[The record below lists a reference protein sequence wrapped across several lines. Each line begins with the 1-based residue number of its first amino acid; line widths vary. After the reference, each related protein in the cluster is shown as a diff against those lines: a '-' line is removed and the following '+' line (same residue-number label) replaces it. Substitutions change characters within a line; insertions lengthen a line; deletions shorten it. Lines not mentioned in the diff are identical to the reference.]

1 MVNTCTMCLKD
12 YTALNQHL
20 IVTHKVLNK
29 EERVLLVKLAGGK
42 IDVRSQKCPVPACVA
57 TTFSR
62 LDRHMKTHFELSAAS
77 KDKLL
82 KVVRKRL
89 MLDKLAALRATNPT
103 VPMVSRLDV
112 DRASEGF
119 PDYVAAFNVLL
130 EDFRKLQEGPDPS
143 PKLLNNVQSK
153 LHRIKQFIGW
163 MSHGKTRLGR
173 LECLCDVDR
182 VRKWVK
188 YQRASK
194 MALTTT
200 LHYLK
205 NVRQFLVYIQEIPPA
220 ASHIKKGDLK
230 RVIRELTASIR
241 SWSRPVVIHQLKVK
255 EKKDETM
262 HSIKDLRKC
271 RRLALVAI
279 PKVIAKLEE
288 EHTTL
293 DRNKLSGYV
302 LAYLASFYGHRLGVF
317 LNLTDEQVSKAVH
330 GVEENDYLIKVE
342 NHKTNESYGTA
353 KMLLTDREYGW
364 LLFIMRIKQELA
376 KGGEVSRFVFFNT
389 TFFQDKNLTK
399 YLKSAWSE
407 MQLRG
412 QATFTSLRG
421 AVATFARNRHGEYS
435 QDRKKMAQLMCHST
449 KTADKYYTMD
459 MTMEQARRG
468 RQLFEQAQEER
479 PMKRRQQESTPPQSE
494 MTCRVLLSPLKR
506 SRVLLSTSKINKSYR
521 IKERSRRATRRR

>member
-1 MVNTCTMCLKD
+1 M
-12 YTALNQHL
+12 A
-20 IVTHKVLNK
+20 
-29 EERVLLVKLAGGK
+29 LVKLSLYGTFLSLSEEEEEEERNEDEVANLKGTIVSLNDALHQAQGYNRKLRTAHLALQRKYAQLQKTVQVFGTAEPLAPLQTSEAGP
-42 IDVRSQKCPVPACVA
+42 SCSP
-57 TTFSR
+57 
-62 LDRHMKTHFELSAAS
+62 
-77 KDKLL
+77 
-82 KVVRKRL
+82 
-89 MLDKLAALRATNPT
+89 
-103 VPMVSRLDV
+103 
-112 DRASEGF
+112 GF
-119 PDYVAAFNVLL
+119 PDYVATFNVLL
-130 EDFRKLQEGPDPS
+130 EDFRKLQERPDPS

-194 MALTTT
+194 MALTTI

-205 NVRQFLVYIQEIPPA
+205 NVRQFLVYIQEIPPD

-255 EKKDETM
+255 EKKDKTM

-407 MQLRG
+407 MQLGG
-412 QATFTSLRG
+412 QATFTSLRS

-479 PMKRRQQESTPPQSE
+479 PMKRLQQESTPPKSE
-494 MTCRVLLSPLKR
+494 VIKRQELL
-506 SRVLLSTSKINKSYR
+506 VTNCVVQCIDG
-521 IKERSRRATRRR
+521 